1 LILNKILLRILLV
14 TPLIAALYAKYL
26 LLKVTISLNINEYN
40 SSIVMI
46 MDKFRTIAL
55 FMSTISTGSFSA
67 TAKKH
72 ATDPSTVSKAIK
84 RLEEQIGM
92 QLFYR
97 STRQLS
103 LTSAG
108 QKYADTVG
116 TLYHQLESFEDDLKS
131 VNDSYSGSLK
141 INVPVSY
148 GRMYVLPMLC
158 EFKKVYPDISLD
170 ISFNDQ
176 YVDMISD
183 AVDVSIRSGT
193 LADSRLVA
201 QKLTPMEFVLCAG
214 SEWAAQTE
222 INISNECLANFPWIL
237 FRFRQSG
244 KTMPINFH
252 YQDRHII
259 VDPKS
264 STTVDDGEA
273 MAKMC
278 AEGLGLTLM
287 PHFTAKELVAAGKV
301 KVLAKVED
309 FPNSGVFIVY
319 PKREYLPKRTQVFI
333 EFVKAYLEQMGE
345 TPSNTWLN
353 A

>member
-1 LILNKILLRILLV
+1 MAV
-14 TPLIAALYAKYL
+14 
-26 LLKVTISLNINEYN
+26 
-40 SSIVMI
+40 

-55 FMSTISTGSFSA
+55 FMSTIKTGSFAA

-84 RLEEQIGM
+84 RLEQQIGM

-116 TLYHQLESFEDDLKS
+116 TIYHQLESFEEELKLD
-131 VNDSYSGSLK
+131 NDSYSGSLK

-148 GRMYVLPMLC
+148 GRMYVLPILC
-158 EFKKVYPDISLD
+158 QFKKAYPDISLD
-170 ISFNDQ
+170 VSFNDQ

-201 QKLTPMEFVLCAG
+201 QKLSPMEFVLCAG
-214 SEWAAQTE
+214 SEFAASTE
-222 INISNECLANFPWIL
+222 IDMSNECLTALPWIL
-237 FRFRQSG
+237 FRFKQSG
-244 KTMPINFH
+244 KTLPINFS
-252 YQDRHII
+252 YKGRHIAVEPTKI
-259 VDPKS
+259 TV
-264 STTVDDGEA
+264 VDDGEA

-287 PHFTAKELVAAGKV
+287 PHFTAKEWVTAGKV
-301 KVLAKVED
+301 KIVAKIDEFID
-309 FPNSGVFIVY
+309 SGVFIVY
-319 PKREYLPKRTQVFI
+319 PKREYLPKRTRVFI
-333 EFVKAYLEQMGE
+333 EFFKDYLEQMGE
-345 TPSNTWLN
+345 TATKTWIDN
-353 A
+353 ISGS

>member
-1 LILNKILLRILLV
+1 MVR
-14 TPLIAALYAKYL
+14 
-26 LLKVTISLNINEYN
+26 
-40 SSIVMI
+40 I

-55 FMSTISTGSFSA
+55 FMSTITTGSFAA

-84 RLEEQIGM
+84 RLESQVGM

-97 STRQLS
+97 STRKLS

-116 TLYHQLESFEDDLKS
+116 TLYHQLESFEDELKLA
-131 VNDSYSGSLK
+131 NDSYSGSLK
-141 INVPVSY
+141 INLPVSY

-158 EFKKVYPDISLD
+158 QFKKAYPAISLD
-170 ISFNDQ
+170 VSFNDE

-201 QKLTPMEFVLCAG
+201 QKLSPMEFVLCVG
-214 SEWAAQTE
+214 SELAASKK
-222 INISNECLANFPWIL
+222 IDMSPECLTAQPWIL
-237 FRFRQSG
+237 FRFKQSG
-244 KTMPINFH
+244 KTMPINFS
-252 YQDRHII
+252 YKGRNIAI
-259 VDPKS
+259 EPKS
-264 STTVDDGEA
+264 STIVDDGEA

-287 PHFTAKELVAAGKV
+287 PHFTAKELVAKGKI
-301 KVLAKVED
+301 KVVAKIDGFES
-309 FPNSGVFIVY
+309 SGVFIVY

-333 EFVKAYLEQMGE
+333 KFVKDYLEKIGE
-345 TPSNTWLN
+345 TPRQTWLKE
-353 A
+353 

>member
-1 LILNKILLRILLV
+1 
-14 TPLIAALYAKYL
+14 
-26 LLKVTISLNINEYN
+26 
-40 SSIVMI
+40 

-55 FMSTISTGSFSA
+55 FMTTIKTGSFTA

-84 RLEEQIGM
+84 RLENQIGM

-108 QKYADTVG
+108 QKYSDTVG
-116 TLYHQLESFEDDLKS
+116 TLYHQLESFEEELKLGH
-131 VNDSYSGSLK
+131 DSSNGLLK

-148 GRMYVLPMLC
+148 GRMYVLPILC
-158 EFKKVYPDISLD
+158 KFKKVYPEISLD

-183 AVDVSIRSGT
+183 SIDVSIRSGT

-201 QKLTPMEFVLCAG
+201 QKLSPMKFVLCAG
-214 SEWAAQTE
+214 QTFSASTE
-222 INISNECLANFPWIL
+222 IDMSNECLTALPWIL
-237 FRFRQSG
+237 FRFKQSG
-244 KTMPINFH
+244 KTFPISFCYKGRN
-252 YQDRHII
+252 ITVEPNNWTI
-259 VDPKS
+259 
-264 STTVDDGEA
+264 VDDGEA

-301 KVLAKVED
+301 KVVAKVDE
-309 FPNSGVFIVY
+309 FKNSGVFIVY
-319 PKREYLPKRTQVFI
+319 PKREFLPKRTRIFI
-333 EFVKAYLEQMGE
+333 EFVKDYLKQMGE
-345 TPSNTWLN
+345 TPTSTWLKGDK
-353 A
+353 

>member
-1 LILNKILLRILLV
+1 
-14 TPLIAALYAKYL
+14 
-26 LLKVTISLNINEYN
+26 
-40 SSIVMI
+40 MI

-55 FMSTISTGSFSA
+55 FMSTIKSGSFAA

-84 RLEEQIGM
+84 RLENQIGM

-116 TLYHQLESFEDDLKS
+116 TLYHQLESFEDELKL

-158 EFKKVYPDISLD
+158 QFKKAYPDINLD
-170 ISFNDQ
+170 VSFNDQ

-201 QKLTPMEFVLCAG
+201 QKLSPMEFVLCAG
-214 SEWAAQTE
+214 SEFAASTE
-222 INISNECLANFPWIL
+222 IVLSNECLTSLPWIL
-237 FRFRQSG
+237 FRFKQSG
-244 KTMPINFH
+244 KTFPINFSFKG
-252 YQDRHII
+252 RHITVEPNNPTI
-259 VDPKS
+259 
-264 STTVDDGEA
+264 VDDGEA

-278 AEGLGLTLM
+278 AEGLGLSLM
-287 PHFTAKELVAAGKV
+287 PHFTAKELVTAGKV
-301 KVLAKVED
+301 KVVAKIDD
-309 FPNSGVFIVY
+309 FEGSGVFIVY
-319 PKREYLPKRTQVFI
+319 PKREYLPKRTHVFI

-345 TPSNTWLN
+345 TPTNTWLKR
-353 A
+353 

>member
-1 LILNKILLRILLV
+1 
-14 TPLIAALYAKYL
+14 
-26 LLKVTISLNINEYN
+26 
-40 SSIVMI
+40 

-116 TLYHQLESFEDDLKS
+116 TLYHQLESFEDELKLA
-131 VNDSYSGSLK
+131 NDSHSGSLK
-141 INVPVSY
+141 INIPVSY

-158 EFKKVYPDISLD
+158 EFKKIYPDISLD
-170 ISFNDQ
+170 ISFNDK

-214 SEWAAQTE
+214 NQQAASTA
-222 INISNECLANFPWIL
+222 ITMTSECLEKLPWIL
-237 FRFRQSG
+237 FRFKQSG
-244 KTMPINFH
+244 KTMPINFY
-252 YQDRHII
+252 YQGKHIV
-259 VDPKS
+259 VDPQNI
-264 STTVDDGEA
+264 TIVDDGDA

-278 AEGLGLTLM
+278 AEGLGVTIM
-287 PHFTAKELVAAGKV
+287 PHFTAKELVVAGKV
-301 KVLAKVED
+301 KVIAKID
-309 FPNSGVFIVY
+309 ALPNSGVFIVY
-319 PKREYLPKRTQVFI
+319 PKREYLPQRTQVFI

-345 TPSNTWLN
+345 TPSHTWLEV
-353 A
+353 